1 MAVRTGAR
9 RRRLSLAGAARV
21 VRSVVSLALLVV
33 PIPALAIQIFV
44 RTFANQTLT
53 LEVDPGDTIATVK
66 QLIQDATGIPP
77 SQQCLTFAGSLL
89 EDDRTLSEYNIQKE
103 STLQLTLCQRTAVVA
118 TPVGGL
124 PLVIVMIGVLGSL
137 GSLAVLRQHKD
148 A

>member
-21 VRSVVSLALLVV
+21 VRSIVSLALLVV

-77 SQQCLTFAGSLL
+77 NQQCLTFAGSLL
-89 EDDRTLSEYNIQKE
+89 EDDRTLWNTTFRRS
-103 STLQLTLCQRTAVVA
+103 QRSSSRYASGR
-118 TPVGGL
+118 PWWR
-124 PLVIVMIGVLGSL
+124 
-137 GSLAVLRQHKD
+137 LRWDGCHS
-148 A
+148 